1 MGKQK
6 FEIMK
11 RILIALALLIT
22 FYASMSAQ
30 QRIIKEWYLA
40 DTLVFKSVE
49 IGDTMKMYKADNLHS
64 VTVQNDSIREV
75 YLMQN
80 DTLKLFSRCVT
91 KIELAVI
98 HDNRCNGIKLDGT
111 RCTRT
116 VDNSKGIYYCWQHD

>member
-1 MGKQK
+1 
-6 FEIMK
+6 MK
-11 RILIALALLIT
+11 ILLILFVLCGT
-22 FYASMSAQ
+22 LNGQ
-30 QRIIKEWYLA
+30 QKVTKEWYLA
-40 DTLVFKSVE
+40 DTLAFKSVQF
-49 IGDTMKMYKADNLHS
+49 GDTMKMYKADKLHS

-98 HDNRCNGIKLDGT
+98 QDNRCNGIKLDGT